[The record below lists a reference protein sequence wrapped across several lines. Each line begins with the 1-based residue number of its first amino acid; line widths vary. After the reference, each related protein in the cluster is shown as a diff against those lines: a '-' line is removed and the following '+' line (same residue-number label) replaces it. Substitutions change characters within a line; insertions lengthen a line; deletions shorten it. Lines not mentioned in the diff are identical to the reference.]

1 VANEPVAVCVALRLP
16 SSVIMQAS
24 TSRCL
29 ALPTNV
35 QTDETPVVSGAC
47 DDGRG
52 GSEWGAGVI
61 VWMVQARTHP
71 RTIRRRCPVPPLAV
85 TLCSRNG

>member
-35 QTDETPVVSGAC
+35 QTDETPAVSGAC

-52 GSEWGAGVI
+52 GSEWAPGSDRVDGA
-61 VWMVQARTHP
+61 ARTHP
-71 RTIRRRCPVPPLAV
+71 RTIRRRRPVPPLAV

>member
-1 VANEPVAVCVALRLP
+1 VANEPVAVFVALRLL

-24 TSRCL
+24 TSKCL

-35 QTDETPVVSGAC
+35 PTDETPAVSVAC

-52 GSEWGAGVI
+52 VSEWAPGSDCSDGAG
-61 VWMVQARTHP
+61 QNSSADNLEETP
-71 RTIRRRCPVPPLAV
+71 RSAFGV